1 MEHIEGGDLEKM
13 LDLLL
18 KRKTGTEYRPAVAL
32 DRTDSTVSERDILE
46 ERRRKKETALNRL
59 KALYLYGDEE
69 MPEKDYIIQREEIGK
84 ELSEIE
90 ARLTE
95 LQASKSDATISSTEF
110 IQRASYFIMVEKLL
124 DDRYID
130 YEKYIRRIDPSIP
143 RNFITN
149 IIDHIVVTD
158 GRVQSI
164 TFKNGMT
171 HHFSYKE

>member
-1 MEHIEGGDLEKM
+1 
-13 LDLLL
+13 
-18 KRKTGTEYRPAVAL
+18 
-32 DRTDSTVSERDILE
+32 
-46 ERRRKKETALNRL
+46 
-59 KALYLYGDEE
+59 
-69 MPEKDYIIQREEIGK
+69 
-84 ELSEIE
+84 
-90 ARLTE
+90 
-95 LQASKSDATISSTEF
+95 
-110 IQRASYFIMVEKLL
+110 MVEKLL